1 MAILITGNECDFVAL
16 ARTTYE
22 KGDDIVRTLN
32 HQKKNSA
39 SVRKS
44 LTTALRG
51 YLSDIE
57 DYLWQALARDYPQF
71 RYRRQGQTI
80 VVDYNGGGQ
89 SITIQ
94 EGEVYKIKSWGHN
107 EYYEALDTIN
117 RLQGRMLTITSSQ
130 INRKWHDNWR
140 RLDRQINII
149 YERNCAGRPEPSP
162 GPDPIVCP
170 PMNPVPTPYTPVWPL
185 PLVAYAG
192 MWSLSDQR
200 NWGVTGWSMSG
211 STIPGVSGIVWY
223 NAPSIVKIEGREL
236 VFYSPSATPTK
247 LVWLFHG
254 NGGSARS
261 WFTDYEKIKYVKKFL
276 DAGYAVAAY
285 ESYNRISRKWAP
297 SVNPDT
303 NREIKGLL
311 ACQDFLA
318 SIGILRRVATVVSTI
333 NPYTLRTTQTTTY
346 SVVGVTQY
354 GVGMSAGGGMVSYAA
369 GAMGLRKIAI
379 HNAAGIDSVIQNAAY
394 AADTLWMVSANDIV
408 FGNSDAN
415 ANYNYLVTNRPSLT
429 VAYYSQAG
437 TKITSAIFD
446 DIPSVS
452 GTVADAI
459 VAGLY
464 AGGFTNV
471 DGTLTTKYSIATR
484 AVRDQYLQA
493 TIPTIVST
501 AFGNDQDTYRKYAN
515 DIMDQIKIS
524 FSDHE
529 FSGWQR
535 SESVGSLVLTDRDL
549 AFFG

>member
-1 MAILITGNECDFVAL
+1 M
-16 ARTTYE
+16 
-22 KGDDIVRTLN
+22 
-32 HQKKNSA
+32 
-39 SVRKS
+39 
-44 LTTALRG
+44 
-51 YLSDIE
+51 
-57 DYLWQALARDYPQF
+57 
-71 RYRRQGQTI
+71 
-80 VVDYNGGGQ
+80 
-89 SITIQ
+89 
-94 EGEVYKIKSWGHN
+94 
-107 EYYEALDTIN
+107 
-117 RLQGRMLTITSSQ
+117 
-130 INRKWHDNWR
+130 
-140 RLDRQINII
+140 
-149 YERNCAGRPEPSP
+149 
-162 GPDPIVCP
+162 
-170 PMNPVPTPYTPVWPL
+170 
-185 PLVAYAG
+185 
-192 MWSLSDQR
+192 
-200 NWGVTGWSMSG
+200 
-211 STIPGVSGIVWY
+211 
-223 NAPSIVKIEGREL
+223 
-236 VFYSPSATPTK
+236 
-247 LVWLFHG
+247 FHG

-535 SESVGSLVLTDRDL
+535 SESAGSLVLTDRDL